1 VYDCICKYQLFI
13 FHFSRLQCRRKWQL
27 VLQRLKDEVGW
38 WKIEATPRFLGAAG
52 VQCKE
57 CSMEHRNETQ
67 PIALVPNNFTTSN
80 PSREFAAKIDLEQ
93 TLLAILFPWSG
104 SNVSISQMICD
115 DDLCTNTSSKH
126 VDLYVHE

>member
-1 VYDCICKYQLFI
+1 
-13 FHFSRLQCRRKWQL
+13 
-27 VLQRLKDEVGW
+27 
-38 WKIEATPRFLGAAG
+38 
-52 VQCKE
+52 
-57 CSMEHRNETQ
+57 MEHRNETQ